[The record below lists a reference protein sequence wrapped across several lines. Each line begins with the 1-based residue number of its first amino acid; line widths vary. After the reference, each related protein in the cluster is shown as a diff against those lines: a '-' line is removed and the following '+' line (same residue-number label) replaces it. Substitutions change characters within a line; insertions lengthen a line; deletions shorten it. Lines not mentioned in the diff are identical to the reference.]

1 MGNKV
6 FMVSVSLALVVLL
19 VAVVVLRVC
28 LGATTTFFAIAAVD
42 WVAQIVLF
50 GWIIVRTMKER
61 RRQQRLLESVVENEH
76 RLRVE
81 YSFLRKVAGLP
92 TKFRYRDLQAAT
104 DDFSALLGKG
114 ASASVFKGILDDG
127 TAVAVKRIH
136 GSEHGQK
143 DFQSE
148 VMAIASVQHINLVRL
163 LGYCSENG
171 HRLLVYEFIPNG
183 SLDTW
188 IFPGPGRDAVRRV
201 LPMDTRFAV
210 AVDIAKAL
218 AYLHE
223 DCRKKILHLD
233 VKPENILLD
242 EIYHARVTDFG
253 LSKLMGK
260 DESQI
265 VTTVRGTKGYL
276 APEWLLENGISEKC
290 DVYSYG
296 MVLLELVGGR
306 RNVVA
311 MRDGEGNG
319 GGRRWSIFPKIVME
333 KLREGKLMEVVD
345 QRLPRASIDERQVTT
360 LVHVALW
367 CIQEKPRRRPSMSVV
382 VEMLQGRARID
393 RPPEPEMSVADLL
406 AGDDDDDDDYPHL
419 DQRQNASG
427 SRGSLSA
434 TAGFQQPHPS
444 LAVELSAVIAR

>member
-1 MGNKV
+1 MGNKA
-6 FMVSVSLALVVLL
+6 FTILVSLALIVLL
-19 VAVVVLRVC
+19 VAVIVLRVC

-42 WVAQIVLF
+42 WAAQIILF
-50 GWIIVRTMKER
+50 GWIIVRSVKER
-61 RRQQRLLESVVENEH
+61 RRQRRLMESVIENEH

-104 DDFSALLGKG
+104 DNFSALLGKG

-127 TAVAVKRIH
+127 SPVAVKRIH

-163 LGYCSENG
+163 LGYCLENG

-188 IFPGPGRDAVRRV
+188 IFPGEGRNAVRRV

-210 AVDIAKAL
+210 AVDVAKAL

-242 EIYHARVTDFG
+242 ECFQARVTDFG
-253 LSKLMGK
+253 LSKLMGR

-290 DVYSYG
+290 DIYSYG

-311 MRDGEGNG
+311 VRDGEGNS
-319 GGRRWSIFPKIVME
+319 GGRRWSIFPKIVMQ

-345 QRLPRASIDERQVTT
+345 QRLPSSSVDERQVTT
-360 LVHVALW
+360 LVNVALW
-367 CIQEKPRRRPSMSVV
+367 CIQEKPRLRPSMSLVV
-382 VEMLQGRARID
+382 DMLQGRARID
-393 RPPEPEMSVADLL
+393 RPPEPDMSVADLL
-406 AGDDDDDDDYPHL
+406 ADDEDDDYPHI
-419 DQRQNASG
+419 DQRQNASSSGG
-427 SRGSLSA
+427 SSA
-434 TAGFQQPHPS
+434 GLPQAASFS
-444 LAVELSAVIAR
+444 IELSAVIGR